1 MAEVERYETD
11 IPFRVVVLQGWGHG
25 PVYIRCPGVTMAYC
39 VQPGCMWRGEP
50 RPVGSAG
57 DELRESDARAHLDM
71 HVTGTKENPW

>member
-39 VQPGCMWRGEP
+39 VQPGCMWRSEP

-57 DELRESDARAHLDM
+57 DELREADARAHLDM
-71 HVTGTKENPW
+71 HVTGTKANPW